1 MYQIK
6 WIINIYMILSNYARG
21 ILLIALNLFKKNLRS
36 DSTEFRSS
44 TRSHDSRYDIY
55 QANPLNCNKEAW

>member
-21 ILLIALNLFKKNLRS
+21 ILLIALNLFKKKWGPTLPSFVHLHAVTIRAMIFIRQ
-36 DSTEFRSS
+36 T
-44 TRSHDSRYDIY
+44 
-55 QANPLNCNKEAW
+55 P